1 MMLYEMK
8 SISPCLMKEGRVG
21 KKLHKMLR
29 CIRFINEM
37 LAKIENLWKDLEH
50 HSWFN
55 DQK

>member
-1 MMLYEMK
+1 VGGL
-8 SISPCLMKEGRVG
+8 G

-37 LAKIENLWKDLEH
+37 LAKIEKIWKDLEH

-55 DQK
+55 AQK